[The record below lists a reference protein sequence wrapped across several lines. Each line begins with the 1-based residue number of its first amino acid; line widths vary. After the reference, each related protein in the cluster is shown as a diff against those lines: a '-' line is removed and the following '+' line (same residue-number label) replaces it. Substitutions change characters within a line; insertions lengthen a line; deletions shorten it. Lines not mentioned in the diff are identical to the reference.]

1 MRGPYKAKIC
11 GTTSLEDAR
20 LAAREGADCF
30 GVVTEVAFS
39 ARSLSLEEAR
49 PLFASPPL
57 PAVALVFRM
66 EPERVETLIRAL
78 HPFAV
83 QFLHPED
90 PDRIAGLKRA
100 HPSVEFWQSVHL
112 PEAGAGADE
121 KTFRETVK
129 RYLDAGVDS
138 LLYDTVAVSR
148 GVTKFGGTGR
158 TSDWDLVRRLMRSVP
173 SPVPVWLAGG
183 IRPGNVGE
191 ALDAVDPDGIDLCS
205 GVEARPG
212 KKDPEK
218 VRALMETIR
227 ERSRHRGKTS

>member
-1 MRGPYKAKIC
+1 MKERYRAKIC
-11 GTTSLEDAR
+11 GTTNLEDAR
-20 LAAREGADCF
+20 LAAQEGADFF
-30 GVVTEVAFS
+30 GVVTEVDFS
-39 ARSLSLEEAR
+39 TRSLSLEEAR

-66 EPERVETLIRAL
+66 EPARLETLIRTL
-78 HPFAV
+78 DPFAV

-90 PDRIAGLKRA
+90 PSRIERLKTR
-100 HPSVEFWQSVHL
+100 HPSVAFWQSVHL
-112 PEAGAGADE
+112 PEAGAEADE
-121 KTFRETVK
+121 TRFRDTVR

-138 LLYDTVAVSR
+138 LLYDTVAVSQ

-158 TSDWDLVRRLMRSVP
+158 TSDWGLVRRLMRSVP

-183 IRPGNVGE
+183 IHPGNVGE

-205 GVEARPG
+205 GVEARTG

-227 ERSRHRGKTS
+227 ERSGHRGNAS